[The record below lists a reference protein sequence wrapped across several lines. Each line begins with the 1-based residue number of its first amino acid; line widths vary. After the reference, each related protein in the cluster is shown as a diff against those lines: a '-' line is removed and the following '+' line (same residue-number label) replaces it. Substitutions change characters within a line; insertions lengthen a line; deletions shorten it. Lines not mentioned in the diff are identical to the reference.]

1 MNLVAKE
8 YVRRPG
14 RQRSRR
20 ARASRFAG
28 AAREMEGALVVNP
41 FDVEAMAEALHRALA
56 MPLEERQKRWQE
68 MMDIL
73 RRNNVGKW
81 REDFLRA
88 LRDETQAK
96 AAA

>member
-1 MNLVAKE
+1 
-8 YVRRPG
+8 
-14 RQRSRR
+14 
-20 ARASRFAG
+20 
-28 AAREMEGALVVNP
+28 
-41 FDVEAMAEALHRALA
+41 

-88 LRDETQAK
+88 LREDAQAK